1 ENVPKP
7 QIFARCLAMD
17 LSDWIEGATFGLDN
31 VDPAVFID
39 AEVDTFDRLLDDYI
53 VFRVSFEQDI
63 PVGEDP
69 FAVPAGAP
77 LQEVW
82 LGKVPETGKRHE
94 QDYRLIWK
102 SEGTGDESGR

>member
-1 ENVPKP
+1 M
-7 QIFARCLAMD
+7 I
-17 LSDWIEGATFGLDN
+17 WIEGATFGLDN

-39 AEVDTFDRLLDDYI
+39 AEVDTFGRLLDDYI

-69 FAVPAGAP
+69 FEVPTGAP

-82 LGKVPETGKRHE
+82 LGKAPETGKKHE
-94 QDYRLIWK
+94 RDYRLIWK
-102 SEGTGDESGR
+102 TEGTGDESGR

>member
-1 ENVPKP
+1 
-7 QIFARCLAMD
+7 D
-17 LSDWIEGATFGLDN
+17 GATFGLDN

-63 PVGEDP
+63 PVGEDL
-69 FAVPAGAP
+69 FAVQAGAP

-82 LGKVPETGKRHE
+82 LGKVPETGKKHV

-102 SEGTGDESGR
+102 AEGT